1 MIHPVLPEKESASD
15 FLSLNLFTKFLNYIE
30 KTQNVKSCY
39 ANSHLINEHIIINF
53 VELKYYLP
61 YDYTKKLN
69 GCKNVDYIIIPIS
82 LVYNNYSHYNI
93 VIINNK
99 KKTFEYFE
107 PIGDQRFHRKP
118 YFEVEAHIYGI
129 ITWIFDEY
137 FDIPNSPPLLKNKI
151 KNYKFVNAH
160 VGCPIGL
167 QKKQMNE
174 LLNQEGPALENGQM
188 YKYHGLCVAWC
199 LLIVHLRILNPDV
212 KINYITK
219 NLLENQEL
227 NKYIRQY
234 VYLIENTQLNTPK
247 TYIKPN
253 VFNLKLTENE
263 IEYNKNQINEIKG
276 YTY

>member
-1 MIHPVLPEKESASD
+1 MIHPTLPENESASD
-15 FLSLNLFTKFLNYIE
+15 FLSLDLFTKFLNYIE
-30 KTQNVKSCY
+30 KTQKVKSCY

-61 YDYTKKLN
+61 HDYDEKLN
-69 GCKNVDYIIIPIS
+69 RCTNVDYIIIPIS

-107 PIGDQRFHRKP
+107 PIGDQRFHQNP
-118 YFEVEAHIYGI
+118 YFEVEAHIYEI
-129 ITWIFDEY
+129 ITLILRE
-137 FDIPNSPPLLKNKI
+137 S

-167 QKKQMNE
+167 QKRQMDE
-174 LLNQEGPALENGQM
+174 ILNQEGPKLENGQM
-188 YKYHGLCVAWC
+188 YGYHGLCVAWC

-212 KINYITK
+212 NIDYITK
-219 NLLENQEL
+219 NLLEKPEL

-234 VYLIENTQLNTPK
+234 VYLIETTKLNNKPRV
-247 TYIKPN
+247 YIKLN
-253 VFNLKLTENE
+253 VSDFKLTKNE
-263 IEYNKNQINEIKG
+263 IKYNKNQINVIKG
-276 YTY
+276 YPNLLLYLKE